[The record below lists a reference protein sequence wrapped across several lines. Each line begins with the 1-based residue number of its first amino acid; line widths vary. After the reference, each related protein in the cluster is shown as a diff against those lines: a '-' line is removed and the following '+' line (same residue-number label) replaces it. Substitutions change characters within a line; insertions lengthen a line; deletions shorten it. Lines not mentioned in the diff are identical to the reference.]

1 MFELGLG
8 TPLTSSRRTACRL
21 SLPCNLLC
29 NRMCLAD
36 AACWRRSKPQKR
48 DHYSSV
54 INWNRENLI
63 LYSPINFHS
72 SNHSFN
78 VMFNIR
84 YLSLKTCQD
93 LLAGRRPPL
102 FHITCH
108 KGFISRFHRLP
119 VSVEEREGKNS
130 SKYLGPE
137 AQKG

>member
-8 TPLTSSRRTACRL
+8 TPLTSSRRTACR
-21 SLPCNLLC
+21 PP
-29 NRMCLAD
+29 CLATCFATGCVLQMQPAGD
-36 AACWRRSKPQKR
+36 DQKTQKR

-72 SNHSFN
+72 SNYSFN

-93 LLAGRRPPL
+93 LLASPAGGRHC
-102 FHITCH
+102 FT
-108 KGFISRFHRLP
+108 
-119 VSVEEREGKNS
+119 
-130 SKYLGPE
+130 
-137 AQKG
+137 